1 VGRPPAPLLL
11 DKILRGDYPKVIFGG
26 HSVELLVR
34 WTCPCVAP
42 RDGCSHCRGKGY
54 LERWMP
60 RDLLRPLLGS
70 SDFLIVDRS
79 HTKDNVLR
87 KESLGPLSEEQSV
100 MPVDFARKRESRCGS
115 TLYVDGLPPSFKN
128 LQLRELFAA
137 AGTVLWSRIVAGAR
151 GQGSGFGYVEM
162 KSPDEAQKAAK
173 TLDGYKVDDYSLA
186 VMISSRAPQALQ
198 AERFLELNTGK
209 CFCELCIRSHLDT
222 ATSSTEILDAFSY
235 LYECYRYQGTCFECQ
250 NVIQVFAV
258 SPNGTAQA

>member
-1 VGRPPAPLLL
+1 PGPSLL
-11 DKILRGDYPKVIFGG
+11 DRIWRGDYPRVLFGG
-26 HSVELLVR
+26 RSVELLVR
-34 WTCPCVAP
+34 WPCPCVDP
-42 RDGCSHCRGKGY
+42 RDGCPHCSGKGF

-70 SDFLIVDRS
+70 SDFLIIARS
-79 HTKDNVLR
+79 NTKDNLHR
-87 KESLGPLSEEQSV
+87 KESPGPSLEEESV
-100 MPVDFARKRESRCGS
+100 MPVDFAQKRESRCGS

-137 AGTVLWSRIVAGAR
+137 AGTVLWSRIVPGAT

-198 AERFLELNTGK
+198 AERFLELNIGK
-209 CFCELCIRSHLDT
+209 CF
-222 ATSSTEILDAFSY
+222 
-235 LYECYRYQGTCFECQ
+235 
-250 NVIQVFAV
+250 
-258 SPNGTAQA
+258 